1 MSAAW
6 SDPSLD
12 RSGAAEVTRLRLLDA
27 TVDALSRLGAKKL
40 SMSAVAMVAGV
51 SRPTLYRYFPCKEEL
66 LIALADHQQRS
77 FDSGLAEAIRSV
89 RREEQL
95 DAVLRFIVRFQAD
108 DGTRRLV
115 DIEPTFVLDRLTRM
129 LPMQRAS
136 LARLLADTL
145 DHGAD
150 ARPTWQPDDVAD
162 LIVRTAV
169 SYFLIPVGDET
180 QLLRALRAVVKIA
193 SDGPAPT

>member
-1 MSAAW
+1 
-6 SDPSLD
+6 
-12 RSGAAEVTRLRLLDA
+12 
-27 TVDALSRLGAKKL
+27 
-40 SMSAVAMVAGV
+40 
-51 SRPTLYRYFPCKEEL
+51 

-89 RREEQL
+89 RREERL

-129 LPMQRAS
+129 LPTQRAS

-150 ARPTWQPDDVAD
+150 ARPTWQPEDVAD
-162 LIVRTAV
+162 LIVRTAL

>member
-1 MSAAW
+1 
-6 SDPSLD
+6 
-12 RSGAAEVTRLRLLDA
+12 
-27 TVDALSRLGAKKL
+27 
-40 SMSAVAMVAGV
+40 MSAVATVAGV

-108 DGTRRLV
+108 DRTRRLV

-129 LPMQRAS
+129 LPTQRAS
-136 LARLLADTL
+136 LARLLADTF

-150 ARPTWQPDDVAD
+150 ARPTWQPEVVAD
-162 LIVRTAV
+162 LIVRTAL
-169 SYFLIPVGDET
+169 SYFLIPGGDEP
-180 QLLRALRAVVKIA
+180 QLLRALRAVVNIT

>member
-6 SDPSLD
+6 SDPSPD
-12 RSGAAEVTRLRLLDA
+12 RSDAAEATRLRLLDA

-40 SMSAVAMVAGV
+40 SMSAVATVAGV
-51 SRPTLYRYFPCKEEL
+51 SRPTLYRYFPCKDEL

-129 LPMQRAS
+129 LP
-136 LARLLADTL
+136 
-145 DHGAD
+145 
-150 ARPTWQPDDVAD
+150 
-162 LIVRTAV
+162 
-169 SYFLIPVGDET
+169 T
-180 QLLRALRAVVKIA
+180 Q
-193 SDGPAPT
+193 